1 MIKNGGWKNPHCFAT
16 SLLTSPENPVQTVF
30 LHVLS
35 FCTFDKQ
42 RFSTMQ
48 DFRLR
53 VFHAV
58 ASHLSFTKA
67 AAELFITQ
75 PAVSKNIHEL
85 ESELDIR
92 LFERKGNKIVL
103 TPAGQI
109 LLNYSEQIIDVYK
122 QIEFDISV
130 LKKKFSGHLE
140 LGASTT
146 IGQYVL
152 PQVLA
157 KFYQLFPDIKL
168 TVVNDN
174 TEKIEAA
181 LLNKKIE
188 LGIVEGR
195 TQNKQLKYIPFLKDE
210 LVAVVHAKSKL
221 AKKDSIRLR
230 ELETIPLVLRERG
243 SGTLEVVEHALSK
256 QKIKLSQL
264 QVAMY
269 LGSTESIK
277 SFLKHS
283 NCMGFISVSAIANEV
298 ASGEFKIIDIID
310 FDIKRSFYFV
320 HLQGKP
326 GGLSGTF
333 MKFAVQ
339 HYNQKL

>member
-1 MIKNGGWKNPHCFAT
+1 
-16 SLLTSPENPVQTVF
+16 
-30 LHVLS
+30 
-35 FCTFDKQ
+35 
-42 RFSTMQ
+42 MQ

-85 ESELDIR
+85 ESEFDIR
-92 LFERKGNKIVL
+92 LFERKGNKISL
-103 TPAGQI
+103 TAAGKI

-122 QIEFDISV
+122 QIEFDLSV
-130 LKKKFSGHLE
+130 IKKKFSGRLE

-157 KFYQLFPDIKL
+157 KFYQSFPDIKL
-168 TVVNDN
+168 SLVNNN

-181 LLNKKIE
+181 LLDKKIE

-195 TQNKQLKYIPFLKDE
+195 TQNKQLKYTQFLKDE
-210 LVAVVHAKSKL
+210 LVAVVHTKSKL
-221 AKKDSIRLR
+221 AKKDVITLA
-230 ELETIPLVLRERG
+230 ELQTTPLVLRERG
-243 SGTLEVVEHALSK
+243 SGTLEVVEHALQK
-256 QKIKLSQL
+256 HKIKLSQL
-264 QVAMY
+264 HVAMY

-283 NCMGFISVSAIANEV
+283 NCISFISISAIANDA
-298 ASGEFKIIDIID
+298 ASGEFKIIDIED
-310 FDIKRSFYFV
+310 FDITRSFYFV

-326 GGLSGTF
+326 SGLASTF
-333 MKFAVQ
+333 MRFAAQ
-339 HYNQKL
+339 QYNQKL